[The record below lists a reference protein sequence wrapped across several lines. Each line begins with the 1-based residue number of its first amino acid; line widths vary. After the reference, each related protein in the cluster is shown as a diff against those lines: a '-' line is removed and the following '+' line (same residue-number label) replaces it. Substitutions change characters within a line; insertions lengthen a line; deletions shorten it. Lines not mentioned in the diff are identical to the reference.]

1 MRLTLALSSLLSLT
15 SRLSTSRALI
25 NDLLPFSRANPASP
39 NYWGGMDLEDQIDE
53 EHGGTIGFQPV
64 KGEVVKSVVF
74 SQWTKLLD
82 RFALSLSSPLR

>member
-1 MRLTLALSSLLSLT
+1 MSSLCFFYLPPRRRSLT
-15 SRLSTSRALI
+15 ALLRFHRALI

-39 NYWGGMDLEDQIDE
+39 NYWGGMEDEQLDE

-82 RFALSLSSPLR
+82 R